1 MDEQDPRP
9 TEHTPEV
16 PAEATP
22 DVNPEV
28 NPARFGA
35 PLPPP
40 AWSSATPPVPPRR
53 RGPRLLAVG
62 TALAVVA
69 GAVGAGFLLGRLDD
83 HGHPAAGGPPS
94 GYAGQVPNGQ
104 RFGETP
110 FGGTPF
116 TGPGGRGTPF
126 DSASSGTPATD
137 SQLTGLVRIASTLK
151 YQSGRAAGTGMILTS
166 TGEVVTNH
174 HVVEGSTKLQ
184 VTVMSTGQT
193 YTATVVGTDAKDDV
207 AVLQLENA
215 TGLQTVTPDTDG
227 VSVGDAVTAVGDAG
241 GSTSTFSAA
250 AGDVL
255 ATGQNIT
262 TSSELGRGG
271 EKLRGLIKISSDVIS
286 GDSGGATYDDG
297 GEVVGM
303 TTAASTGSNDVVG
316 FAIPIAKVTRIAGEL
331 ENGTQNA
338 RYDYGSPAFLGL
350 GLGGST
356 TRVGVV
362 YPRTPAAR
370 VGITP
375 GDTITRVGA
384 TTVHTATQLRD
395 AITTYSPGDRVRV
408 SWTDRNGTSHI
419 ASVTLMSGPVA

>member
-1 MDEQDPRP
+1 MDEQDPRSTEP
-9 TEHTPEV
+9 TPGV
-16 PAEATP
+16 PAEAAP
-22 DVNPEV
+22 DANPEV

-53 RGPRLLAVG
+53 RGPRVFAVG

-69 GAVGAGFLLGRLDD
+69 GAAGAGFLLGRVDD
-83 HGHPAAGGPPS
+83 HGHSEAGSPRS

-104 RFGETP
+104 GFGETP

-174 HVVEGSTKLQ
+174 HVVEGPTHLR
-184 VTVMSTGQT
+184 VTVMSTGPT

-215 TGLQTVTPDTDG
+215 SGLQTVQPDTDG

-241 GSTSTFSAA
+241 GGTSTFSAA
-250 AGDVL
+250 AGDVI

-262 TSSELGRGG
+262 TRASSG
-271 EKLRGLIKISSDVIS
+271 
-286 GDSGGATYDDG
+286 
-297 GEVVGM
+297 
-303 TTAASTGSNDVVG
+303 
-316 FAIPIAKVTRIAGEL
+316 
-331 ENGTQNA
+331 
-338 RYDYGSPAFLGL
+338 
-350 GLGGST
+350 
-356 TRVGVV
+356 
-362 YPRTPAAR
+362 TPAR
-370 VGITP
+370 SC
-375 GDTITRVGA
+375 GA
-384 TTVHTATQLRD
+384 
-395 AITTYSPGDRVRV
+395 
-408 SWTDRNGTSHI
+408 
-419 ASVTLMSGPVA
+419 